1 MNNNIKL
8 IDLFKTFFK
17 INALTF
23 GGGYT
28 IVPIIKDEFSDRMNI
43 IEEDEILD
51 LIAIA
56 QSGPGPMAINTS
68 ILLGYRLKGVKGAFT
83 CLIASVLPC
92 LITISAIFYV
102 YKSLINNSITR
113 SVLDTMSG
121 AVTAVLLITVY
132 NMTKKAL
139 SKNTC
144 FGLVIFLLALLLGT
158 VYKINAIYII
168 LSSALSGLLFFSV
181 IDLERDKNE

>member
-1 MNNNIKL
+1 ML
-8 IDLFKTFFK
+8 
-17 INALTF
+17 
-23 GGGYT
+23 
-28 IVPIIKDEFSDRMNI
+28 R
-43 IEEDEILD
+43 
-51 LIAIA
+51 
-56 QSGPGPMAINTS
+56 
-68 ILLGYRLKGVKGAFT
+68 RL
-83 CLIASVLPC
+83 
-92 LITISAIFYV
+92 FYV